1 MLMRRSIARLTIALL
16 PIAAAFAASS
26 GAAGQ
31 ACSRNSGGIT
41 VPAGFCI
48 TEVADSLT
56 QIRHFA
62 VASNGDIYAAMAR
75 GANAGLLLLRDTDR
89 DGRYESRTRLYTT
102 GGNDVVL
109 RPDGTVWFAANDAIV
124 RIRMNRGAV
133 AGVDTIVMGLP
144 TGGHTTKSI
153 TFDRAGALY
162 VDIGSRTNSCQQS
175 ERAERSPGID
185 PCTELDTRAGVWKF
199 DAAMAKQRQ
208 ADGTRFATGLRNVV
222 ALTTHPVSGA
232 IYGVQHGRDLLAG
245 NWGFSNEV
253 SAELPS
259 EELVKIEQGSDF
271 GWPYCYHDW
280 MAKKRV
286 LAPEYGGDGKEV
298 GRCAGKG
305 TPLVAFPGHWAP
317 ESIVFYTGTQFPAA
331 YRGGAFI
338 SFHGSWNRAPLP
350 QAGYRVVF
358 QPFNANGPSGD
369 WVTFVDGFQA
379 ASMRPMGL
387 ATGPDGSLYVGA
399 DAGGRIWRI
408 RAQ

>member
-1 MLMRRSIARLTIALL
+1 MRRSIARLAIALL

-26 GAAGQ
+26 EAAGQ
-31 ACSRNSGGIT
+31 ACSRSSGGIT

-62 VASNGDIYAAMAR
+62 VAANGDIYAAMGR

-89 DGRYESRTRLYTT
+89 DGRYESRTRLYAT

-124 RIRMNRGAV
+124 RIRMSRGTV
-133 AGVDTIVMGLP
+133 AAVDTIVMGLP

-162 VDIGSRTNSCQQS
+162 VDIGSRSNSCQQT
-175 ERAERSPGID
+175 ERTERSPGID
-185 PCTELDTRAGVWKF
+185 PCPELDTRAGVWKF
-199 DAAMAKQRQ
+199 DAARAKQTQ

-222 ALTTHPVSGA
+222 ALTTHPVTGTL
-232 IYGVQHGRDLLAG
+232 YGVQHGRDLLAG

-259 EELVKIEQGSDF
+259 EELVRIEQGSDY

-280 MAKKRV
+280 QAKKRV
-286 LAPEYGGDGKEV
+286 LAPEYGGDGKEI

-305 TPLVAFPGHWAP
+305 MPLAAFPGHWAP
-317 ESIVFYTGTQFPAA
+317 ESIVFYTGSQFPAA
-331 YRGGAFI
+331 YRDGAFI

-358 QPFNANGPSGD
+358 QPFDANGPSGD
-369 WVTFVDGFQA
+369 WTTFVDGFQA